1 MTLSSIRLNY
11 ATMDML
17 YWTLPYL
24 GLGLMVGF
32 FAGLLGIGG
41 GGIMVPLLVMI
52 FTAQGFENTHLVHMA
67 LGTSMASIVLT
78 SMSSAYHHHQRDAV
92 RWDVW
97 KKMAFWLLL
106 GTFTLSFFTSYL
118 PRTFLAIFFSVFM
131 TYVAIQM
138 FLNIKPKPSRTLP
151 SQLGLGFTG
160 FTIGGISALVAIGGG
175 TMSVPFL
182 TWCNVKIQHAI
193 ATSAALGVPIA
204 IAGGIGYAMSG
215 FGHEGLPT
223 YSVGYVYLPAVL
235 LISLVSVFIVP
246 FGVKLSHRLPVGVLK
261 KVFALMMLLLALKM
275 LDIIV

>member
-1 MTLSSIRLNY
+1 
-11 ATMDML
+11 MDML
-17 YWTLPYL
+17 YWALPYL
-24 GLGLMVGF
+24 GLGLIVGF

-52 FTAQGFENTHLVHMA
+52 FTFQNFEQNQLMHMA

-78 SMSSAYHHHQRDAV
+78 SMSSAYHHHQRGAV

-97 KKMAFWLLL
+97 KRMALGLLL
-106 GTFTLSFFTSYL
+106 GTFALSFFINYL

-131 TYVAIQM
+131 TYVAVQM
-138 FLNIKPKPSRTLP
+138 FLNIKPKPHRTLP
-151 SQLGLGFTG
+151 NTWGLGVVG
-160 FTIGGISALVAIGGG
+160 FGIGGISALVAIGGG

-182 TWCNVKIQHAI
+182 TWCNVKVQHAI

-204 IAGGIGYAMSG
+204 LAGAVGYMLSG
-215 FGHEGLPT
+215 WHEAELPL

-235 LISLVSVFIVP
+235 LISLVSVFTVP
-246 FGVKLSHRLPVGVLK
+246 LGVKLSHCLPVGVLK

-275 LDIIV
+275 LQIVFFP